1 MTLGSLFSGSGG
13 FELAGTLAGI
23 KPLWNAEIEPF
34 PSRVT
39 AARFPD
45 IPNLGDVSKINGGEI
60 PPVDIITFGSP
71 CQDLSVAGKQKG
83 IHDGERSNLFF
94 HAIRIIRE
102 MLEATNDEYPK
113 YAVWENVPGAF
124 SSNKGDD
131 FRDVLQSFVDLRDPL
146 SDVPK
151 PKKWGGSGCI
161 VGDGY
166 SVAWRV
172 YDAQYWGVPQ
182 RRKRIYLIADF
193 RDERA
198 GEILFKPES
207 LSGDPRESRKAWEGP
222 SGDAEGSIGR
232 NDQAK
237 CLNPVWPINT
247 MIALRGGKLGK
258 GTGFGVGEPG
268 DPQYTISTAHEHAVC
283 YALDSLSS
291 NSMKSGNPH
300 SGFHKETMAKTID
313 TNPNLACNQG
323 GDVVVQ
329 RKKDPVITIN
339 EREMSMMVAENV
351 ASTLTATDYKG
362 TQVLCYDEQKKPNG
376 HAHTIDCRNS
386 RLNDEKSGTL
396 QAKENGGYSLNYT
409 NPVLVLNDQGGQVMD
424 VSDRAGCL
432 RAQEHGHQPVV
443 CFQQNQRDEVR
454 SLGEKSGAL
463 TAQPGMK
470 CQNYLCYEDGPK
482 KPSVCFEPGIMRRDC
497 KTGSHVSEG
506 VAATLRANM
515 GDNQLAV
522 AYPIENHPADS
533 RVTLQAPDEPCQ
545 TLTSRM
551 GTGGGQCANGADEYE
566 GGCR

>member
-166 SVAWRV
+166 SIAWRV

-182 RRKRIYLIADF
+182 RRKRIYLIADL
-193 RDERA
+193 RDECA

-207 LSGDPRESRKAWEGP
+207 MRRNPQESGETREDP
-222 SGDAEGSIGR
+222 SGDAERSSGR
-232 NDQAK
+232 SDQAK
-237 CLNPVWPINT
+237 CLSPVWPINT

-268 DPQYTISTAHEHAVC
+268 DPQYTISAAHEHAVC
-283 YALDSLSS
+283 YCL
-291 NSMKSGNPH
+291 
-300 SGFHKETMAKTID
+300 
-313 TNPNLACNQG
+313 
-323 GDVVVQ
+323 Q
-329 RKKDPVITIN
+329 R
-339 EREMSMMVAENV
+339 NV
-351 ASTLTATDYKG
+351 TD
-362 TQVLCYDEQKKPNG
+362 
-376 HAHTIDCRNS
+376 
-386 RLNDEKSGTL
+386 
-396 QAKENGGYSLNYT
+396 
-409 NPVLVLNDQGGQVMD
+409 
-424 VSDRAGCL
+424 
-432 RAQEHGHQPVV
+432 
-443 CFQQNQRDEVR
+443 
-454 SLGEKSGAL
+454 
-463 TAQPGMK
+463 
-470 CQNYLCYEDGPK
+470 
-482 KPSVCFEPGIMRRDC
+482 SVCFEPGIMQRDC

-506 VAATLRANM
+506 VASTLRAIM

-533 RVTLQAPDEPCQ
+533 RVTLQPPDDPCQ

-551 GTGGGQCANGADEYE
+551 GTGGGNVPMILEAVSIGNGQLQQMSMKEVARTLDCMHDQQAVLYKQERKYIVRRLTPLECCRLQGFPDWWTDGVDSSDTAKYKMWGNGIALPCAYDVLRRIAEHDH
-566 GGCR
+566 